1 MYVETKKRSLIK
13 AIIWRLIAIFNSFIV
28 LLSSA
33 SRDPLESALVM
44 NLTGF
49 VIYFFYERGCN
60 EISWGKENKDAE
72 VISESR

>member
-1 MYVETKKRSLIK
+1 MHVETKKRSLIK

-28 LLSSA
+28 LLFSA
-33 SRDPLESALVM
+33 SRDPLESALLM